1 MIEDI
6 KNALEGEGGDK
17 FREELANVVFTK
29 TEGQPSVIDTEKG
42 KEFIQTAQL
51 TYWNDNIGT
60 EHKKIHDRYDE
71 DFDKFGI
78 QKKGKTFETLHSVL
92 EEYNE
97 LKKGTGDRVSKE
109 EFEALKAEKAK
120 LEESN
125 DGFYKNEFERVQ
137 GLLRQN
143 EEEWSAKY
151 NTLKSSIETTENKS
165 WLLQGLSGLQFNVP
179 EDVKNTMIDAIL
191 DKELKNVKTIDGK
204 KIFTDGE
211 GKPVRDGLELVT
223 PEGFWKGK
231 LKSILKGD
239 EQRREPAN
247 IDKIRDNEDGQS
259 TLDLDTSKFST
270 RREFNTHVDSVLVEK
285 GIVRNSSEWVKLRSD
300 AYKKYDVKKLPFN

>member
-109 EFEALKAEKAK
+109 EFEAL
-120 LEESN
+120 
-125 DGFYKNEFERVQ
+125 
-137 GLLRQN
+137 
-143 EEEWSAKY
+143 
-151 NTLKSSIETTENKS
+151 
-165 WLLQGLSGLQFNVP
+165 
-179 EDVKNTMIDAIL
+179 
-191 DKELKNVKTIDGK
+191 
-204 KIFTDGE
+204 
-211 GKPVRDGLELVT
+211 
-223 PEGFWKGK
+223 
-231 LKSILKGD
+231 
-239 EQRREPAN
+239 
-247 IDKIRDNEDGQS
+247 
-259 TLDLDTSKFST
+259 
-270 RREFNTHVDSVLVEK
+270 
-285 GIVRNSSEWVKLRSD
+285 
-300 AYKKYDVKKLPFN
+300 